1 MTTSTSSK
9 SSPSYEAIKLGID
22 AHAKYYWVSRQV
34 DGATPFKGPVAS
46 NSSCR
51 VHPTG
56 GTQTTPFPHCSSF
69 AGELHLFDHE
79 KWSTSQFNFS
89 KGLWRRAVNEMA

>member
-34 DGATPFKGPVAS
+34 DGATPQPVQKMTYDELLL
-46 NSSCR
+46 R
-51 VHPTG
+51 G
-56 GTQTTPFPHCSSF
+56 QTAETHAQSRD
-69 AGELHLFDHE
+69 LL
-79 KWSTSQFNFS
+79 
-89 KGLWRRAVNEMA
+89 